1 MKPQLDIA
9 QFDIELPPSVYA
21 DDVDWPAPAPAP
33 KGDQDVD
40 VAILGGGFTGL
51 SVAITLAERGYK
63 PHLYEAERIG
73 FGASGRNGGQ
83 LCQGWT
89 TDFEKIAAR
98 IPTHARKMAWDVGL
112 AGRELIIQRSKKYHI
127 EADLRFGYL
136 HAALHKGQMPGL
148 YAMEKEWREE
158 GYVGLEMLPDRAA
171 LAPHINTDAY
181 VGGLYD
187 AQSGHLHPVKYILG
201 LRAAAIKAGAVIHEG
216 CRITKIEAEH
226 PKGPQLHHAAG
237 VVRAEK
243 LVLAGNAYL
252 GKTAPGVMEKRLA
265 PVTSA
270 IIATTPLGDNV
281 VSNLLPGRIAVADE
295 NTALSYYRFD
305 AAGRMLFGG
314 RASYMAQE
322 NTDITRDL
330 RKRMNAVFP
339 SLGDAEV
346 EKAWSGR
353 IGITVDRIPHFGK
366 LGDKTWFVQG
376 FAGHGVALT
385 GIAGEIVADAVD
397 GDARRF
403 DVFAAIAHLP
413 FPGGIFRTPAL
424 ALGMAYYKMR
434 DRLKL

>member
-1 MKPQLDIA
+1 MNTETDTQ
-9 QFDIELPPSVYA
+9 LPPSIYA
-21 DDVDWPAPAPAP
+21 DDVVWPAPAPQP
-33 KGDQDVD
+33 DGDQDVD

-51 SVAITLAERGYK
+51 SVAITLASRGYK

-83 LCQGWT
+83 VCQGWT
-89 TDFEKIAAR
+89 TDFGKIAAR
-98 IPTHARKMAWDVGL
+98 IPAHARKMAWDVGL
-112 AGRELIIQRSKKYHI
+112 AGRDLIVERCKTYNID
-127 EADLRFGYL
+127 ADLRFGYV
-136 HAALHKGQMPGL
+136 HAALHQGQMPGL
-148 YAMEKEWREE
+148 YAMEKEWRGE
-158 GYVGLEMLPDRAA
+158 GYDGLELLPDRAA
-171 LAPHINTDAY
+171 LTPHINTDAY

-187 AQSGHLHPVKYILG
+187 AYSGHVHPVKYILG

-226 PKGPQLHHAAG
+226 PNGPRMHHAGG

-252 GKTAPGVMEKRLA
+252 GKTAPKYMEKRIA

-270 IIATTPLGDNV
+270 IIATAPLGDNV
-281 VSNLLPGRIAVADE
+281 INNLMPGRIAVADE
-295 NTALSYYRFD
+295 NTALSYYRID

-322 NTDITRDL
+322 NSDIARDL
-330 RKRMNAVFP
+330 RKRMTAVFP
-339 SLGDAEV
+339 ELADAPI

-353 IGITVDRIPHFGK
+353 IGITVDRIPHFGT

-397 GDARRF
+397 GDVRRF
-403 DVFAAIAHLP
+403 DVFASISHLP
-413 FPGGIFRTPAL
+413 FPGGVFRTPAL

-434 DRLKL
+434 DKLKI